1 MDPVL
6 DPPPLPDQL
15 TAAVPDADTANPVPA
30 QNYAHKHPPYAEM
43 ITAAISALME
53 PNGSSKR
60 AIAKYIG
67 DHYSD
72 LPSTHEALL
81 THHLKRLKINGQ
93 LLMVKHSYKL
103 PRSAPPPP
111 NGAVNAVAPQPS
123 PAGPKKRPGRPPKH
137 KPEAAQ
143 VAVPVFQP
151 MENTNSVPAMAAEP
165 VNGPAAAVPKPVR
178 GRGRPPKL
186 HGLKRPPGR
195 PPKAGGPSV
204 GGSGRG
210 RGRPRLGAPPAQV
223 RKRPGRPPKLINVIP
238 GSGIPVAAPDVV
250 GVGVPPAVSSG
261 VGPVKR
267 GRGRPPKAG
276 GVAKRARDLS
286 ALRPRKLSGKPV
298 GRPRKNAS
306 GGAVNRGVDSQ
317 LLLAYLDLKAK
328 LENLQ
333 ARISQT
339 ANIIKPYL
347 NNEASINALQE
358 LELIAANMI
367 VPHPQTLPQPQV
379 QPQPQPPL
387 PPEQYPQQPQN

>member
-1 MDPVL
+1 MEPVL

-15 TAAVPDADTANPVPA
+15 TAAVPDAATANPVAA
-30 QNYAHKHPPYAEM
+30 QTYAHKHPPYAEM

-111 NGAVNAVAPQPS
+111 NGAVNAVAPHPS

-143 VAVPVFQP
+143 
-151 MENTNSVPAMAAEP
+151 
-165 VNGPAAAVPKPVR
+165 
-178 GRGRPPKL
+178 
-186 HGLKRPPGR
+186 
-195 PPKAGGPSV
+195 
-204 GGSGRG
+204 
-210 RGRPRLGAPPAQV
+210 
-223 RKRPGRPPKLINVIP
+223 
-238 GSGIPVAAPDVV
+238 
-250 GVGVPPAVSSG
+250 
-261 VGPVKR
+261 R

-276 GVAKRARDLS
+276 GVAKTARDLS

-328 LENLQ
+328 LENLHS
-333 ARISQT
+333 RISQT
-339 ANIIKPYL
+339 ANTIKPYL

-367 VPHPQTLPQPQV
+367 VPHPSIQPPPQPQV

-387 PPEQYPQQPQN
+387 LPEQYPQQPQN